1 MRMHVYKM
9 TTLRLSPEQKET
21 VRKAAAILEK
31 AWDAVSP
38 RGRPSQPSL
47 NSPSR
52 TARTLRTRSPPRRWI
67 SPRTRST
74 IRRWSSMPAPR
85 TGGAW
90 TASCTDGGRCR
101 STPSQTRASSWH
113 GSTCATGPSC
123 RHRIPRG
130 AKGSGSGRLPFGLQ
144 RLRLRRDCDGPRR
157 EVEAPRSRLGCRAI
171 LESKNL
177 RLVRIEPPVFA
188 AAWKLFVRR
197 SEKRW
202 SFTDCTSFVLM
213 ENLDLRKTLAFRSK
227 LRRGGLRDDSLAGVL
242 FGSVVREVPS
252 PARGPLLLRARRG
265 PPWKATLRGLLG
277 GTSRRRTCSPGRAQA
292 KSQIPDLPRATG
304 SRTNRRAEGTTP
316 RGRPR
321 TGRQATPSE
330 RPWPGGPR
338 PRRLRPR
345 SATRRVEFVLAA
357 ARSWPRRASPRCPP
371 PR

>member
-1 MRMHVYKM
+1 MPEYAFADSSFLVARFNVRDRDHRAAIEFLEAQKGAGPDAF
-9 TTLRLSPEQKET
+9 RLVFSDYVFDET
-21 VRKAAAILEK
+21 VTALVVRSKRHDLASAA
-31 AWDAVSP
+31 
-38 RGRPSQPSL
+38 G
-47 NSPSR
+47 
-52 TARTLRTRSPPRRWI
+52 
-67 SPRTRST
+67 
-74 IRRWSSMPAPR
+74 
-85 TGGAW
+85 
-90 TASCTDGGRCR
+90 
-101 STPSQTRASSWH
+101 
-113 GSTCATGPSC
+113 
-123 RHRIPRG
+123 
-130 AKGSGSGRLPFGLQ
+130 
-144 RLRLRRDCDGPRR
+144 
-157 EVEAPRSRLGCRAI
+157 RAI

-177 RLVRIEPPVFA
+177 RLVRIEPPRLRGGLEA
-188 AAWKLFVRR
+188 LRPALREAL
-197 SEKRW
+197 
-202 SFTDCTSFVLM
+202 VLHGLHVARIDG
-213 ENLDLRKTLAFRSK
+213 EPGPSQGARLRSK

-292 KSQIPDLPRATG
+292 KLQIPDLPTATG

-338 PRRLRPR
+338 PRCLRPR
-345 SATRRVEFVLAA
+345 LATRRVEFVLAA